1 MNTLPLADVVSRGT
15 PVSWYEGVAITQAL
29 CDALSRREGAL
40 APDLGWLHITQ
51 DGRLEIPDDR
61 GQGQPPVQGAGRVL
75 LALVPEHEMPVQLRL
90 LALTAVSPSPSY
102 ASASELSAALDYFA
116 RPDRTAQV
124 RAVYERCLA
133 LPAPASEPAAMPEL
147 LSPPLAGKRE
157 EKEAVRR
164 PRRPWGL
171 AVAGLLVTIT
181 AAAAGAAWL
190 TGAWR
195 PGGQPMPAPA
205 GGIASA
211 VSGTAAKV
219 GGLAAGAVD
228 AVGRGLGL
236 GGESSP
242 VAGGGQD
249 ISLPA
254 PQVGRGRAARTAPPE
269 MLADLPTVRWAGI
282 AAGIRV
288 DETVRAT
295 FGEATPEA
303 KTASPESPLPYY
315 TAADEGV
322 APPALLRPR
331 LPQLPP
337 TGVRL
342 TELPH
347 VDLLVS
353 ESGEVEWVRL
363 WPADVGVHSAMM
375 LSAIKNWRFEPARIG
390 GRAVRYRQTIALT
403 SR

>member
-1 MNTLPLADVVSRGT
+1 MSTLSLADVVSRGT

-29 CDALSRREGAL
+29 CDALSQREGAL
-40 APDLGWLHITQ
+40 VPDLAALRIAQ
-51 DGRLEIPDDR
+51 DGGLEMAGDR

-75 LALVPEHEMPVQLRL
+75 LALVPEHQMPVQLRL
-90 LALTAVSPSPSY
+90 LALTAVSPTPSY
-102 ASASELSAALDYFA
+102 ASASDLSAALDYFA
-116 RPDRTAQV
+116 RPDRAVQV

-133 LPAPASEPAAMPEL
+133 LPAPVSEPAEMAQP
-147 LSPPLAGKRE
+147 LSAPLAGKRE
-157 EKEAVRR
+157 VKEAVRG

-171 AVAGLLVTIT
+171 AVAGLLAVV
-181 AAAAGAAWL
+181 AVAAAGAVWL

-195 PGGQPMPAPA
+195 PAGQPMPAAP

-219 GGLAAGAVD
+219 GDLAAGAVD

-236 GGESSP
+236 GGEPPP

-249 ISLPA
+249 ISLSAPA
-254 PQVGRGRAARTAPPE
+254 VGRGRATRTAPPE
-269 MLADLPTVRWAGI
+269 RLADLPTVRWAGI
-282 AAGIRV
+282 PSGIRV

-295 FGEATPEA
+295 IDDAAPEDPA
-303 KTASPESPLPYY
+303 ASPDAPLPYY

-337 TGVRL
+337 SGVRL